1 MLFVCPHRRYNMGA
15 PHGSPRSAVW
25 LENRRTQKWVKMIGK
40 QLEDWEV
47 YVGNKLISLNE
58 SC

>member
-1 MLFVCPHRRYNMGA
+1 MGT
-15 PHGSPRSAVW
+15 PRGSPRNAVW

-47 YVGNKLISLNE
+47 CVNWPSN
-58 SC
+58 

>member
-1 MLFVCPHRRYNMGA
+1 MTDAELYVTSRRYNMGT

-47 YVGNKLISLNE
+47 CVYSN
-58 SC
+58 